1 MNENLKEQAP
11 QTEVIPVTEEKV
23 EKKKKNKIA
32 KRENNING
40 YFFVAPYAIVFAVF
54 ILIPLCWR

>member
-1 MNENLKEQAP
+1 MNENIKEQAP

-40 YFFVAPYAIVFAVF
+40 YFFVSTNVKLFA
-54 ILIPLCWR
+54 LKNT

>member
-23 EKKKKNKIA
+23 EKKKKNNQSQPI
-32 KRENNING
+32 R
-40 YFFVAPYAIVFAVF
+40 
-54 ILIPLCWR
+54 RT